1 MLDLFHGSV
10 HPWECVVL
18 AIVTDIMCPC
28 GECQELGRTMEMGWK
43 DLPSIIDMI
52 ANASFLLTFPFP
64 TMVRWT
70 LVITSLYLGT
80 RRCLRGCETVWS
92 PTASKWQGEDVNPG
106 GLGPESTLAGLCLVE
121 ASRLTLKQPAL
132 SFQPKPRGTL
142 ATQGLISG
150 SGRSFQIPSLS
161 SQGPGCAESEKGF
174 LEVSSISEQQ

>member
-64 TMVRWT
+64 TMVRDFQAVISKEIREEI
-70 LVITSLYLGT
+70 LVVI
-80 RRCLRGCETVWS
+80 
-92 PTASKWQGEDVNPG
+92 
-106 GLGPESTLAGLCLVE
+106 
-121 ASRLTLKQPAL
+121 LKKIKKISINDL
-132 SFQPKPRGTL
+132 F
-142 ATQGLISG
+142 LI
-150 SGRSFQIPSLS
+150 P
-161 SQGPGCAESEKGF
+161 
-174 LEVSSISEQQ
+174 